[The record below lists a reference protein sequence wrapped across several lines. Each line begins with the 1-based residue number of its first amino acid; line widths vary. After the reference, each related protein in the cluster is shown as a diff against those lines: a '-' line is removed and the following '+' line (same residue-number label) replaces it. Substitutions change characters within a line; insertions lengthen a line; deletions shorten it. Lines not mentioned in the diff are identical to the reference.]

1 MSAPHRSGHRRQS
14 RRKRLGDRENCG
26 FASFERDLL
35 GEHHI
40 ANCQGPVGEE
50 APPDLRLH
58 SVIKLQNITHG
69 ALMNSVLSARMRASD
84 FEKTV
89 GIKLRTLIRRQ
100 PFPEKM
106 TRTRLRPILL

>member
-1 MSAPHRSGHRRQS
+1 
-14 RRKRLGDRENCG
+14 
-26 FASFERDLL
+26 
-35 GEHHI
+35 
-40 ANCQGPVGEE
+40 
-50 APPDLRLH
+50 
-58 SVIKLQNITHG
+58 
-69 ALMNSVLSARMRASD
+69 MNSVLSAGMRASD